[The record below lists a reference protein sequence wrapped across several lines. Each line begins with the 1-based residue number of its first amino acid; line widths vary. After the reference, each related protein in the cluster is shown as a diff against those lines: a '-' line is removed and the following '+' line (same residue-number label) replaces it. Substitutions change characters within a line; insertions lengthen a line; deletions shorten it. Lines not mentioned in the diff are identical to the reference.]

1 MKPLHSRIKPLIHF
15 CHLFGMGFCCDDFQ
29 IVYFLFIFI
38 NLSVSIYIYYEMYI
52 YVQTH
57 LSEMF
62 DLSTITSVVRLHIR
76 FLAHPLMI
84 VLLCVKKTTIMNY
97 ISGFDGLV
105 HRINDVSLK
114 PYMIHFFGWLST
126 ILVAELIQIMSFHHR
141 TNLKFFTISATAQYV
156 ISNVWLVTPV
166 LMYIFLI
173 SLISHG
179 IREINNEIT
188 SIRAWRTHSL
198 KWKELQHV
206 GIVLT
211 NSVFG
216 KIIIIF
222 IMFTIIEL
230 TFFCF
235 TIYLSWRRNH
245 HNEIVAYFIIL
256 FVRAGLMF
264 QLFRTSHSCKIE
276 KQMKRTQILLNS
288 AGKTTV
294 SDYKEFQVTSM
305 YMLHTDFSFMPC
317 NIFDITYRNL
327 VTIFTIIAAYSVF
340 QIQIKLVVLD

>member
-1 MKPLHSRIKPLIHF
+1 MKPLRDRIKPLIHF
-15 CHLFGMGFCCDDFQ
+15 CLLFGMEFCCNDFQ
-29 IVYFLFIFI
+29 IVFFLLIFI
-38 NLSVSIYIYYEMYI
+38 NMSVSIYIYYVMFV
-52 YVQTH
+52 YVQTQ

-84 VLLCVKKTTIMNY
+84 GLLYAKKTTIMNY
-97 ISGFDGLV
+97 ISDFDDLV

-114 PYMIHFFGWLST
+114 PYMINFFGWLST
-126 ILVAELIQIMSFHHR
+126 ILVAEFIQIMAFHHR
-141 TNLKFFTISATAQYV
+141 TNLRFFTISATAQFV

-173 SLISHG
+173 SLVSHG
-179 IREINNEIT
+179 IREMNNDIT
-188 SIRAWRTHSL
+188 SIRAWRTHIL

-222 IMFTIIEL
+222 IMFTIMEL

-235 TIYLSWRRNH
+235 AIFLCWKRKYP
-245 HNEIVAYFIIL
+245 NEICAYLIIL

-264 QLFRTSHSCKIE
+264 QLFRTSHKCKIE
-276 KQMKRTQILLNS
+276 VNKLL
-288 AGKTTV
+288 K
-294 SDYKEFQVTSM
+294 
-305 YMLHTDFSFMPC
+305 
-317 NIFDITYRNL
+317 
-327 VTIFTIIAAYSVF
+327 
-340 QIQIKLVVLD
+340 

>member
-1 MKPLHSRIKPLIHF
+1 MKPLLGRIKPLMHF
-15 CHLFGMGFCCDDFQ
+15 CHLFGMGFCCDGFQ
-29 IVYFLFIFI
+29 IVYFLLIFT
-38 NLSVSIYIYYEMYI
+38 NMSVSIYIYYEMFI
-52 YVQTH
+52 FVQTH

-84 VLLCVKKTTIMNY
+84 VLLCVKKTTIINY
-97 ISGFDGLV
+97 ITDLDDLV

-126 ILVAELIQIMSFHHR
+126 ILVAELIQIMTFHHR
-141 TNLKFFTISATAQYV
+141 TNLRFFSISATAQYV
-156 ISNVWLVTPV
+156 ISNVWLVTPI

-173 SLISHG
+173 SLVSHG
-179 IREINNEIT
+179 IREINNDIT

-211 NSVFG
+211 KSVFG

-222 IMFTIIEL
+222 IMFTIMEL

-235 TIYLSWRRNH
+235 AIYLSWRNNH
-245 HNEIVAYFIIL
+245 TNEIVAYFIIL

-264 QLFRTSHSCKIE
+264 QLFRTSHTCKIE
-276 KQMKRTQILLNS
+276 VNKLL
-288 AGKTTV
+288 K
-294 SDYKEFQVTSM
+294 
-305 YMLHTDFSFMPC
+305 
-317 NIFDITYRNL
+317 
-327 VTIFTIIAAYSVF
+327 
-340 QIQIKLVVLD
+340 